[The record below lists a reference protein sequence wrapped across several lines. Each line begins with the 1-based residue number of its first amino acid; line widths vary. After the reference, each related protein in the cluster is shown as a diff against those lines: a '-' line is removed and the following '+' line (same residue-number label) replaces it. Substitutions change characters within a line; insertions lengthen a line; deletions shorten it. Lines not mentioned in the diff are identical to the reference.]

1 MTDRPGIPA
10 RELSDEELERQGVHA
25 HAMRHWVFLHGTA
38 EQFRTHTERM
48 LELEQEYLRRHPQ
61 RTWQGSGG
69 EAEAPSRDDRIRD
82 LVQTF
87 SRAITALLDEQPAAA
102 APSAPR
108 RDPVQAQ
115 VALLQRFAEA
125 PDGRMHKLEAHQIA
139 RQLAPDSH
147 LVAQLYRQDPPLL
160 HADRDVAGDHR
171 RRPRLA
177 AEARRPG
184 LSGRSVPAGQLRPRG
199 LGPRGPGRVP
209 LAEHLGGAV
218 AAPPRRQQL
227 ARQAGVEQRE
237 APPLLD
243 QADLGDQRLPVGA
256 RPRPADQVEEVLVA
270 AARWRRG
277 PRPCGRASAR
287 RRAAPAVATNDQLP
301 ATQAELLE
309 HPAGLGLAVDARRH
323 PRRRR

>member
-10 RELSDEELERQGVHA
+10 RELSDDELERQGVHA

-102 APSAPR
+102 ATGRSTPR
-108 RDPVQAQ
+108 REPVHAQ
-115 VALLQRFAEA
+115 VALLRRFAEA

-160 HADRDVAGDHR
+160 QADRD
-171 RRPRLA
+171 
-177 AEARRPG
+177 AR
-184 LSGRSVPAGQLRPRG
+184 VITDA
-199 LGPRGPGRVP
+199 
-209 LAEHLGGAV
+209 
-218 AAPPRRQQL
+218 
-227 ARQAGVEQRE
+227 
-237 APPLLD
+237 
-243 QADLGDQRLPVGA
+243 
-256 RPRPADQVEEVLVA
+256 
-270 AARWRRG
+270 
-277 PRPCGRASAR
+277 GRAWLDKHAVSA
-287 RRAAPAVATNDQLP
+287 
-301 ATQAELLE
+301 
-309 HPAGLGLAVDARRH
+309 
-323 PRRRR
+323 